1 MPAML
6 FIDNKYTNWYYKIIS
21 NAQLRVSTG
30 YVEKHHI
37 IPRSLGGSDNNSNLV
52 KLTAREHFICH
63 WLLTKSTDGNNKE
76 KMIYALHRMQGQ
88 NKHHN
93 RYETKITARV
103 YENVRIQ
110 HAQIHSKNMKGC
122 IAWNKGLTKETSDS
136 VARMG
141 QKSGNFIP
149 WNKGI
154 LAPSISAGKTG
165 KKRKPF
171 TDAWLNN
178 MSNAN
183 KGKIPWNKGSK
194 GQPLPKNVC
203 RLIDKKE
210 MNISHFVR
218 WTKKNIV

>member
-1 MPAML
+1 ML

-21 NAQLRVSTG
+21 NAQARVSTG
-30 YVEKHHI
+30 YVENHHI
-37 IPRSLGGSDNNSNLV
+37 IPRSLGGSDNHSNLV

-88 NKHHN
+88 NKYHN
-93 RYETKITARV
+93 RYTTKITARV

-122 IAWNKGLTKETSDS
+122 VAWNKGLTKEISES

-141 QKSGNFIP
+141 QKAKNFVP

-171 TDAWLNN
+171 TDTWLNT
-178 MSNAN
+178 MSKAN
-183 KGKIPWNKGSK
+183 KGQIPWNKGIK
-194 GQPLPKNVC
+194 GKPLPKNVC
-203 RLIDKKE
+203 RIFDKKE
-210 MNISHFVR
+210 MNISHYVR
-218 WTKKNIV
+218 WSKKNNV